1 MKNLQLTL
9 TKDVLKKDHRSDI
22 TKNNPC
28 KSVQSVVKITMLK
41 KIKISSERKLSTI
54 QNLSGEG
61 L

>member
-41 KIKISSERKLSTI
+41 KIKISSERIAFRS
-54 QNLSGEG
+54 
-61 L
+61 

>member
-22 TKNNPC
+22 TKNNLC
-28 KSVQSVVKITMLK
+28 KSLQSVVKITMLK
-41 KIKISSERKLSTI
+41 KIKISFERKLSII